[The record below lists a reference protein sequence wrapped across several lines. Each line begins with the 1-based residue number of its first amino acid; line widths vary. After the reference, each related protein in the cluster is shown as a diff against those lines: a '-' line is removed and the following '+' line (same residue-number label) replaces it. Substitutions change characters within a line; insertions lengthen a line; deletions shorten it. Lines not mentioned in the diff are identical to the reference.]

1 MSMHFVKHDRMTHV
15 AGDFGELAFL
25 HDPEFFFLKKKK
37 KSKPFTQ
44 DIRSDIQR

>member
-37 KSKPFTQ
+37 K
-44 DIRSDIQR
+44 IQAIHTGHQK